1 MDYADKKGKARVCR
15 IAFSGPSEC
24 LKKGIRCLQAFLQK
38 EALNLQLGEDVTSLF
53 FHIIVVHNVVQACVI
68 GVPEETQRIEPK
80 LDEIKVSGK
89 LSGTLDE
96 VYNRISGL
104 QIFSTKKEDA
114 QVTAVR
120 VESRD
125 IQKNPYIF
133 YIVQI
138 RADGISVQ
146 YSTALGTSE
155 KMRKLTVLKNILNI
169 MSLIVDLFTP
179 DNKELFQYLDSSI
192 EEVVGSISQSYSSLF
207 NNYDSLATEYRNIK
221 RLNIELSAST
231 RTLTVKTAQLSK
243 ENDELKAKLEVLE
256 KYSDESL
263 MVMVQD
269 WLDSHNST
277 IDLEAFAKNYKLSA
291 TRVEQILNKM
301 ESLGYLELRG

>member
-1 MDYADKKGKARVCR
+1 M
-15 IAFSGPSEC
+15 
-24 LKKGIRCLQAFLQK
+24 
-38 EALNLQLGEDVTSLF
+38 
-53 FHIIVVHNVVQACVI
+53 I

-125 IQKNPYIF
+125 MQKNPYIF

>member
-1 MDYADKKGKARVCR
+1 MVD
-15 IAFSGPSEC
+15 
-24 LKKGIRCLQAFLQK
+24 
-38 EALNLQLGEDVTSLF
+38 
-53 FHIIVVHNVVQACVI
+53 
-68 GVPEETQRIEPK
+68 VPEEMQMVEPK
-80 LDEIKVSGK
+80 LDEIKVSGR

-96 VYNRISGL
+96 VYNRVSTL
-104 QIFSTKKEDA
+104 QIFSTKKEET

-125 IQKNPYIF
+125 MQKNPYLF
-133 YIVQI
+133 YIIQV
-138 RADGISVQ
+138 RADGVSVQ

-155 KMRKLTVLKNILNI
+155 KMRRLSVLKNLLNI
-169 MSLIVDLFTP
+169 LSLISDIFAP

-192 EEVVGSISQSYSSLF
+192 EEVTSSISQSYSTLF
-207 NNYDSLATEYRNIK
+207 NNYDSLSTEYRNIK

-231 RTLTVKTAQLSK
+231 RTLTVKTAELSK
-243 ENDELKAKLEVLE
+243 ENEELKARLEALE

-277 IDLEAFAKNYKLSA
+277 IDLEAFAKNYKLST